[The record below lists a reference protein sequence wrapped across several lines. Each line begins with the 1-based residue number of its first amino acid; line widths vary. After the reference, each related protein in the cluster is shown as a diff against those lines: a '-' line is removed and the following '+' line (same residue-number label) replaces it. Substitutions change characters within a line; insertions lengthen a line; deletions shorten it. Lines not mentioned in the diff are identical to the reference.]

1 MAVTEFYVPVRRDSA
16 ALEALVRRAHDAM
29 DRGDD
34 AEFRAYLTGIF
45 EILSA
50 EQSAP
55 KALRK
60 SA

>member
-1 MAVTEFYVPVRRDSA
+1 MAVTEFYVPVRRESA
-16 ALEALVRRAHDAM
+16 ALEALIRRAHDAM

-45 EILSA
+45 EILAS
-50 EQSAP
+50 EQTGP
-55 KALRK
+55 KAMRM